1 MKQIQ
6 TRREALSLV
15 NEINRAVKSIDGI
28 IKNQWYVNNENLVE
42 LKFKLNK
49 RLEEIEELIASGEL
63 PESTLNEWA
72 EATDAQLEL
81 LGIKTVIL

>member
-6 TRREALSLV
+6 TRGEAMGLV
-15 NEINRAVKSIDGI
+15 NEIKRALKSIDGI

-72 EATDAQLEL
+72 EATDEQLQF
-81 LGIKTVIL
+81 LGIKKIIL